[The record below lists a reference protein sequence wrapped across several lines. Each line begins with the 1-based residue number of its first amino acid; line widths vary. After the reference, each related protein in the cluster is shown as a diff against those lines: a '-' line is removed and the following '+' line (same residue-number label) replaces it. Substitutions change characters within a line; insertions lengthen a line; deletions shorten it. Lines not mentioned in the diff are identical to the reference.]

1 MPENFHIKHP
11 KKAGS
16 SESNKKLLQELDKK
30 IAELEKKYPER
41 TLSEDELEAIFL
53 NQYRTKR
60 SISKN
65 WYENLFMGFA
75 FVRIGFCYSRSNDWC
90 KVGRSFAIWLPVRSS
105 FMGPYFIAHQRNVWT
120 LSWNKSFK
128 LSR

>member
-53 NQYRTKR
+53 NQYRTKS

-65 WYENLFMGFA
+65 
-75 FVRIGFCYSRSNDWC
+75 
-90 KVGRSFAIWLPVRSS
+90 
-105 FMGPYFIAHQRNVWT
+105 
-120 LSWNKSFK
+120 
-128 LSR
+128 